1 MREEIYS
8 EVCKPM
14 RWALIATCIALP
26 GLLNRADAQV
36 APSVGT
42 FVQITGP
49 ALANPGEHLSFCF
62 QKVEFKYTSQ
72 NPVDV
77 GHSLVKGEPGT
88 ATLRIVDAVT
98 GAEKARKDI
107 TLPVEGSPALP
118 PDPCVKYVVPAVSAS
133 SFTTSILSPTPAA
146 SAPAIYIGVVSVSSQ
161 TLPPGVAPVSS
172 LDIFTPIFGIP
183 TNIRHVS
190 NGPTCPPGE
199 YPCVY

>member
-1 MREEIYS
+1 
-8 EVCKPM
+8 M

-26 GLLNRADAQV
+26 GLLDRAYAQV
-36 APSVGT
+36 APGVGT
-42 FVQITGP
+42 LVQITGP

-62 QKVEFKYTSQ
+62 QRVEFKYTST

-77 GHSLVKGEPGT
+77 GHSLVKDQPGT

-98 GAEKARKDI
+98 GAEKAKKDI
-107 TLPVEGSPALP
+107 ALPVEGSPALP
-118 PDPCVKYVVPAVSAS
+118 SDPCVEYVVPVVSTS
-133 SFTTSILSPTPAA
+133 SVVTSILSPAPAA

-161 TLPPGVAPVSS
+161 PLPPGVAPVSS

-183 TNIRHVS
+183 ANIRHVP